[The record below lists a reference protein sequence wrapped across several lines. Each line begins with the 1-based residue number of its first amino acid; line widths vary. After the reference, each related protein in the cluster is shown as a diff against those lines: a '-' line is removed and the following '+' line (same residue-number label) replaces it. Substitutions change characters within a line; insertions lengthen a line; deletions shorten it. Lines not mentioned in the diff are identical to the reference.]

1 MQVLIIAAHP
11 DDEVLGVGGTVA
23 RHAISGDDVKV
34 IIVAEGATSRHHSSK
49 DDVTD
54 LHQAAKK
61 SAHILGSS
69 EPVFLGLP
77 DNRLDSLDL
86 LEITHAIENQA
97 QNIKPQIVYT
107 HHGGDLN
114 LDHQIV
120 HRAVLTAFR
129 PLPKSFIRKIYGFET
144 LSSTEWG
151 SVSTGKTFSPSRY
164 VDITDTL
171 EDKIKALDCYEKEM
185 RDFPHPRSVK
195 TVRSLASFR
204 GSNIGVTAA
213 EAFEVILDIH

>member
-1 MQVLIIAAHP
+1 M
-11 DDEVLGVGGTVA
+11 
-23 RHAISGDDVKV
+23 
-34 IIVAEGATSRHHSSK
+34 
-49 DDVTD
+49 
-54 LHQAAKK
+54 
-61 SAHILGSS
+61 
-69 EPVFLGLP
+69 
-77 DNRLDSLDL
+77 
-86 LEITHAIENQA
+86 
-97 QNIKPQIVYT
+97 
-107 HHGGDLN
+107 
-114 LDHQIV
+114 

-129 PLPKSFIRKIYGFET
+129 PLPNSFIRKIYGFET